1 MDVKRQQ
8 DPKQCVLVRF
18 SHSFLATDFV
28 SWTSLPQ
35 EVLMANTMPNVRS
48 EAQDRSK
55 SHPYFT
61 QKVKLHSFHA
71 QQVFDR
77 GFELCANAIFSL
89 SVVLRIIGT
98 DEQAREVEGIVDE
111 RLNKMFEDI
120 RSEAARLEKLAEANG
135 IEFNG
140 IEYSHPK
147 ELEAKITSPR
157 AVRYLGIVREFD
169 GLVAKLDTLWLS
181 GVIPDGNYSRSI
193 YEWKRRLLRLA
204 GGIRSISGRA
214 MIAARRKE
222 AQGDDKTLAETGA
235 EAQTDA
241 NGHPGSSPVT
251 EAAASSSGA
260 QSGRGA

>member
-1 MDVKRQQ
+1 MATKEVAAPAASKDKSRGQ
-8 DPKQCVLVRF
+8 DK
-18 SHSFLATDFV
+18 
-28 SWTSLPQ
+28 
-35 EVLMANTMPNVRS
+35 
-48 EAQDRSK
+48 SK

-98 DEQAREVEGIVDE
+98 DEQAREVEDIVDE
-111 RLNKMFEDI
+111 RLNKMFEDM
-120 RSEAARLEKLAEANG
+120 RGEVARLEKMAEANG
-135 IEFNG
+135 IEFKG
-140 IEYSHPK
+140 IDYSHPK
-147 ELEAKITSPR
+147 EVEAKITSPR
-157 AVRYLGIVREFD
+157 AVRYVGLIREFD

-204 GGIRSISGRA
+204 GTIRSIAGRA

-222 AQGDDKTLAETGA
+222 TQGEAKNGA
-235 EAQTDA
+235 DRADGIEEAGPTDSA
-241 NGHPGSSPVT
+241 PV
-251 EAAASSSGA
+251 A
-260 QSGRGA
+260 

>member
-1 MDVKRQQ
+1 M
-8 DPKQCVLVRF
+8 
-18 SHSFLATDFV
+18 ATKKVAATAV
-28 SWTSLPQ
+28 SNDQSSTQ
-35 EVLMANTMPNVRS
+35 GRT
-48 EAQDRSK
+48 K

-77 GFELCANAIFSL
+77 GFELCSNAVFSL

-111 RLNKMFEDI
+111 RLNKMFEDM
-120 RSEAARLEKLAEANG
+120 RGEVSRLEKMAEANG
-135 IEFNG
+135 IEFKG
-140 IEYSHPK
+140 IDYSHPK

-157 AVRYLGIVREFD
+157 AVRYVGLIREFD

-181 GVIPDGNYSRSI
+181 GMIPDGNYSRSI

-204 GGIRSISGRA
+204 GTIRSIASRA

-222 AQGDDKTLAETGA
+222 TQGDAKNGVNQADDIEGA
-235 EAQTDA
+235 VPTEEAV
-241 NGHPGSSPVT
+241 PT
-251 EAAASSSGA
+251 EAAPEA
-260 QSGRGA
+260 

>member
-1 MDVKRQQ
+1 MATKEVAAAAGSRDKSRGQ
-8 DPKQCVLVRF
+8 DK
-18 SHSFLATDFV
+18 
-28 SWTSLPQ
+28 
-35 EVLMANTMPNVRS
+35 
-48 EAQDRSK
+48 SK

-61 QKVKLHSFHA
+61 QKVRLHSFHA

-111 RLNKMFEDI
+111 RLNKMFEDM
-120 RSEAARLEKLAEANG
+120 RSEVARLEKMAEANG
-135 IEFNG
+135 IEFKG
-140 IEYSHPK
+140 IDYSHPK
-147 ELEAKITSPR
+147 EVDAKITSPR
-157 AVRYLGIVREFD
+157 AVRYIGLIREFD

-204 GGIRSISGRA
+204 GTIRSIAGRA

-222 AQGDDKTLAETGA
+222 TQGEAKNGAGRADGTEEAEP
-235 EAQTDA
+235 TDPA
-241 NGHPGSSPVT
+241 PV
-251 EAAASSSGA
+251 A
-260 QSGRGA
+260 

>member
-1 MDVKRQQ
+1 MATKEVAAPAVSKDKSRGQ
-8 DPKQCVLVRF
+8 DK
-18 SHSFLATDFV
+18 
-28 SWTSLPQ
+28 
-35 EVLMANTMPNVRS
+35 
-48 EAQDRSK
+48 SK

-111 RLNKMFEDI
+111 RLNKMFEDM
-120 RSEAARLEKLAEANG
+120 RGEVARLEKMAEANG
-135 IEFNG
+135 IEFKG
-140 IEYSHPK
+140 IDYSHPK
-147 ELEAKITSPR
+147 EVEAKITSPR
-157 AVRYLGIVREFD
+157 AVRYIGLIREFD

-204 GGIRSISGRA
+204 GTIRSIARRA

-222 AQGDDKTLAETGA
+222 TQSEAKNGA
-235 EAQTDA
+235 GRADGIEEADPA
-241 NGHPGSSPVT
+241 DPAPV
-251 EAAASSSGA
+251 A
-260 QSGRGA
+260 